1 MQVVRIGRH
10 VRDAFQRYGTSAVV
24 HDLGCHAANIVA
36 DFQIL
41 KGMTAHLRDVR
52 DPHMLETP
60 RFEGRFVSADE
71 LARRYEG
78 SYGLSVEFLRDASD
92 RGDRCYGLF
101 HEGVLASY
109 GWYAAVPTPIDGHFV
124 LHFDPTYTYMFN
136 GYTAPAYRGMRLHAV
151 GMCQAL
157 RAFTEEGKKGLIAY
171 VQSNNFASLRSVARM
186 GYRTFG
192 SVYALRV
199 GGVAFTYA
207 TKGCASYD
215 FRLVPDASA
224 SSSIFGKRSRVGA

>member
-10 VRDAFQRYGTSAVV
+10 VREAFQRYGTSAVV

-171 VQSNNFASLRSVARM
+171 VQSNNFAS
-186 GYRTFG
+186 
-192 SVYALRV
+192 
-199 GGVAFTYA
+199 
-207 TKGCASYD
+207 
-215 FRLVPDASA
+215 
-224 SSSIFGKRSRVGA
+224 